1 MYDGGDLYSVSIPR
15 PCDLVARHA
24 DGDGRIMSRVYR
36 IGQIVPSSNVTM
48 ETEIPAIFRMRESL
62 YPERF
67 TFHSSRMRMK
77 KVTQDELAAMDAD
90 SDRCALELSD
100 AAVDVMGYACLVAI
114 MAMGLGYHRESQTR
128 LAGVAEANGR
138 ACPVVSSAG
147 ALIHGLGSLGAKK
160 IALITGIMAIGR
172 YFAGPLVHSLNPVGV
187 LVVSAL
193 LSTLGLFLLS
203 QFSGAMVYVAAV
215 VFALGV
221 TYFWPTML
229 GCVAEYLPK
238 TGALGLSLVG
248 GAGMAGVAIFNPIIG
263 AWADEAKQNA
273 ISNGI
278 SGTELTIASSQAIL
292 SNLLVFPILLI
303 FMFSGLYLYR
313 RKSVRQS

>member
-1 MYDGGDLYSVSIPR
+1 
-15 PCDLVARHA
+15 
-24 DGDGRIMSRVYR
+24 
-36 IGQIVPSSNVTM
+36 
-48 ETEIPAIFRMRESL
+48 
-62 YPERF
+62 
-67 TFHSSRMRMK
+67 
-77 KVTQDELAAMDAD
+77 
-90 SDRCALELSD
+90 
-100 AAVDVMGYACLVAI
+100 
-114 MAMGLGYHRESQTR
+114 
-128 LAGVAEANGR
+128 
-138 ACPVVSSAG
+138 
-147 ALIHGLGSLGAKK
+147 
-160 IALITGIMAIGR
+160 
-172 YFAGPLVHSLNPVGV
+172 
-187 LVVSAL
+187 
-193 LSTLGLFLLS
+193 
-203 QFSGAMVYVAAV
+203 
-215 VFALGV
+215 
-221 TYFWPTML
+221 TML